1 MASNE
6 TPSFADLGLS
16 HDLIEVLKTKSI
28 THPLP
33 IQAATIPDAL
43 KGRDISGKAPT
54 GSGKTLAFSLP
65 LVSHIKK
72 SKPKRP
78 AGLVLAP
85 TRELANQIAK
95 DLIPLAKTKGLFV
108 HAFYGGAG
116 YGPQIKALER
126 RVDIAVACPGRLEDL
141 LQSGYLT
148 LEDVGFVVIDE
159 ADRMAD
165 MGFLPAVKRILNQTN
180 KKRQTFLFSATL
192 DGAVDALV
200 RDYQNDPVVHEYE
213 PDDDETGTMT
223 HKFVYLTPDAR
234 VDRTAEAIGEHGSS
248 VVFVRTRHGAD
259 RLSKQLSHHG
269 IKAAAIHG
277 DRSQA
282 QRERALKSFSKGEVQ
297 ALIATDVV
305 ARGIHV
311 DDVACVIH
319 YDLPQDSKDYVH
331 RSGRTARAGADGE
344 VVALVIPESNRL
356 AAMIVN
362 QLQLSPHIEGTQPEI
377 RPRPQKPRSG
387 GSSHRGSGHSHSSGG
402 QGGGRP
408 GGRAKAG
415 RPGARSAKPGAGGPS
430 ARRKGPRKPS

>member
-6 TPSFADLGLS
+6 SPSFADLGLS

-33 IQAATIPDAL
+33 IQASTIPDAL

-78 AGLVLAP
+78 SGLVLAP

-148 LEDVGFVVIDE
+148 LEDVAFVVIDE

-165 MGFLPAVKRILNQTN
+165 MGFLPSVKRILNQTN
-180 KKRQTFLFSATL
+180 KKRQAFLFSATL

-200 RDYQNDPVVHEYE
+200 RDYQNDPVIHEFMPE
-213 PDDDETGTMT
+213 DDETGTMT

-234 VDRTAEAIGEHGSS
+234 VDRTAEAISEHGSS

-269 IKAAAIHG
+269 IRAAAIHG

-311 DDVACVIH
+311 DAVACVVH

-356 AAMIVN
+356 AAQIVN
-362 QLQLSPHIEGTQPEI
+362 QLQLSPQIEGTQPEI

-387 GSSHRGSGHSHSSGG
+387 GSSHRGSGHSHSGGG

-408 GGRAKAG
+408 GARGKGG
-415 RPGARSAKPGAGGPS
+415 RPGARAGKAGAGGPS
-430 ARRKGPRKPS
+430 ARRKGPRKAS

>member
-6 TPSFADLGLS
+6 SPSFADLGLS

-33 IQAATIPDAL
+33 IQASTIPDAL

-78 AGLVLAP
+78 SGLVLAP

-148 LEDVGFVVIDE
+148 LEDVAFVVIDE

-165 MGFLPAVKRILNQTN
+165 MGFLPSVKRILNQTN

-200 RDYQNDPVVHEYE
+200 RDYQNDPVIHEFMPE
-213 PDDDETGTMT
+213 DDETGTMT

-234 VDRTAEAIGEHGSS
+234 VDRTAEAISEHGSS

-269 IKAAAIHG
+269 IRAAAIHG

-282 QRERALKSFSKGEVQ
+282 QRDRALKSFSKGEVQ

-311 DDVACVIH
+311 DAVACVVH

-356 AAMIVN
+356 AAQIVN
-362 QLQLSPHIEGTQPEI
+362 QLQLSPQIEGTQPEI

-387 GSSHRGSGHSHSSGG
+387 GSSHRGSGHSHSGGG

-408 GGRAKAG
+408 GARGKGG
-415 RPGARSAKPGAGGPS
+415 RPGARAGKAGAGGPS
-430 ARRKGPRKPS
+430 ARRKGPRKAS

>member
-6 TPSFADLGLS
+6 SPSFADLGLS

-33 IQAATIPDAL
+33 IQASTIPDAL

-78 AGLVLAP
+78 SGLVLAP

-148 LEDVGFVVIDE
+148 LEDVAFVVIDE

-165 MGFLPAVKRILNQTN
+165 MGFLPSVKRILNQTN

-200 RDYQNDPVVHEYE
+200 RDYQNDPVIHEFMPE
-213 PDDDETGTMT
+213 DDETGTMT

-234 VDRTAEAIGEHGSS
+234 VDRTAEAISEHGSS

-269 IKAAAIHG
+269 IRAAAIHG

-311 DDVACVIH
+311 DAVACVVH

-356 AAMIVN
+356 AAQIVN
-362 QLQLSPHIEGTQPEI
+362 QLQLSPQIEGTQPEI

-387 GSSHRGSGHSHSSGG
+387 GSSHRGSGHSHSGGG

-408 GGRAKAG
+408 GARGKGG
-415 RPGARSAKPGAGGPS
+415 RPGARAGKTGAGGPS
-430 ARRKGPRKPS
+430 ARRKGPRKAS

>member
-1 MASNE
+1 MASPE
-6 TPSFADLGLS
+6 TPTFADLGLA

-43 KGRDISGKAPT
+43 KGRDVSGKAPT

-78 AGLVLAP
+78 TGLVLAP

-141 LQSGYLT
+141 LQSHYLT
-148 LEDVGFVVIDE
+148 LEDVNFVVIDE

-165 MGFLPAVKRILNQTN
+165 MGFLPSVKRLLNQTN
-180 KKRQTFLFSATL
+180 KKRQTVLFSATL

-200 RDYQNDPVVHEYE
+200 RDYQSDPVLHEFM
-213 PDDDETGTMT
+213 PDDDQTGNMT

-234 VDRTAEAIGEHGSS
+234 VERTAEAIDEHGST

-259 RLSKQLSHHG
+259 RLAKQLSHHG

-282 QRERALKSFSKGEVQ
+282 QRERALKSFTKGEVQ

-311 DDVACVIH
+311 DDVACVVH

-356 AAMIVN
+356 GAMIIN
-362 QLQLSPHIEGTQPEI
+362 QLQLTPEIEGTQPEI

-387 GSSHRGSGHSHSSGG
+387 GGHRGGGHSHSGGG
-402 QGGGRP
+402 QGRP
-408 GGRAKAG
+408 GGRAKGG
-415 RPGARSAKPGAGGPS
+415 RPGARGGKPGGGGPS
-430 ARRKGPRKPS
+430 ARRKGPRKAS

>member
-6 TPSFADLGLS
+6 SPSFADLGLS

-33 IQAATIPDAL
+33 IQASTIPDAL

-78 AGLVLAP
+78 SGLVLAP

-148 LEDVGFVVIDE
+148 LEDVAFVVIDE

-165 MGFLPAVKRILNQTN
+165 MGFLPSVKRILNQTN

-200 RDYQNDPVVHEYE
+200 RDYQNDPVIHEFMPE
-213 PDDDETGTMT
+213 DDETGTMT

-234 VDRTAEAIGEHGSS
+234 VDRTAEAISEHGST

-269 IKAAAIHG
+269 IRAAAIHG

-311 DDVACVIH
+311 DAVACVVH

-356 AAMIVN
+356 AAQIVN
-362 QLQLSPHIEGTQPEI
+362 QLQLSPQIEGTQPEI

-387 GSSHRGSGHSHSSGG
+387 GSSHRGSGHSHSGGG

-408 GGRAKAG
+408 GARGKGG
-415 RPGARSAKPGAGGPS
+415 RPGARAGKAGAGGPS
-430 ARRKGPRKPS
+430 ARRKGPRKAS

>member
-6 TPSFADLGLS
+6 SPSLADLGLS

-33 IQAATIPDAL
+33 IQASTIPDAL

-78 AGLVLAP
+78 SGLVLAP

-148 LEDVGFVVIDE
+148 LEDVAFVVIDE

-165 MGFLPAVKRILNQTN
+165 MGFLPSVKRILNQTN

-200 RDYQNDPVVHEYE
+200 RDYQNDPVIHEFMPE
-213 PDDDETGTMT
+213 DDETGTMT

-234 VDRTAEAIGEHGSS
+234 VDRTAEAISEHGSS

-269 IKAAAIHG
+269 IRAAAIHG

-311 DDVACVIH
+311 DAVACVVH

-356 AAMIVN
+356 AAQIVN
-362 QLQLSPHIEGTQPEI
+362 QLQLSPQIEGTQPEI

-387 GSSHRGSGHSHSSGG
+387 GSSHRGSGHSHSGGG

-408 GGRAKAG
+408 GARGKGG
-415 RPGARSAKPGAGGPS
+415 RPGARAGKTGAGGPS
-430 ARRKGPRKPS
+430 ARRKGPRKAS